1 MKIKSV
7 KSLGI
12 NPVYDVVTSGK
23 NKNFV
28 LANGV
33 VAHNCNSVQPALRN
47 LMEDYSESV
56 RFILTCNYPNKIMPA
71 LHSRCQGFHIDKT
84 DTVEFT
90 TRVATVLVQES
101 IDFDLD
107 TLDTF
112 VKATYP
118 DLRKCLNLL
127 QSNSTTGTLTQPK
140 ENDQSMKDWRL
151 DAVSLFKAGEFNE
164 ARKIIC
170 NQASAENME
179 GMFKWMYNNL
189 ALWSNTPEGQDKAI
203 IIIRKGIINSNL
215 VADPEINVSAT
226 LAELKQLCDT

>member
-47 LMEDYSESV
+47 LMEDYSDSV

-71 LHSRCQGFHIDKT
+71 LHSRCQGFHIQKT
-84 DTVEFT
+84 DAVEFT
-90 TRVATVLVQES
+90 ARVATVLVTEE
-101 IDFDLD
+101 IEFDLD
-107 TLDTF
+107 TLDSF

-118 DLRKCLNLL
+118 DLRKCLNLV
-127 QSNSTTGTLTQPK
+127 QANSTSGKLVAPS
-140 ENDQSMKDWRL
+140 ENDQSVNDWKL
-151 DAVSLFKAGEFNE
+151 DAVELFKAGKFNE
-164 ARKIIC
+164 ARRIIS
-170 NQASAENME
+170 NQASIEDMD
-179 GMFKWMYNNL
+179 GMFAWMYNNL
-189 ALWSNTPEGQDKAI
+189 DLWSNTVEGQDKAI
-203 IIIRKGIINSNL
+203 IIIRNGIVNSNL
-215 VADPEINVSAT
+215 VADAEINISAT
-226 LAELKQLCDT
+226 LAELRGI

>member
-151 DAVSLFKAGEFNE
+151 DAVSLFKAGEVNE

-179 GMFKWMYNNL
+179 GMFTWMYNNL

>member
-47 LMEDYSESV
+47 LMEDYSDSV

-71 LHSRCQGFHIDKT
+71 LHSRCQGFHIQKT
-84 DTVEFT
+84 DAVELT
-90 TRVATVLVQES
+90 ARVATVLVTEE
-101 IDFDLD
+101 IEFDLD
-107 TLDTF
+107 TLDSF

-118 DLRKCLNLL
+118 DLRKCLNLV
-127 QSNSTTGTLTQPK
+127 QANSTSGKLVAPS
-140 ENDQSMKDWRL
+140 ENDQSVNDWKL
-151 DAVSLFKAGEFNE
+151 DAVELFKAGKFNE
-164 ARKIIC
+164 ARRIIS
-170 NQASAENME
+170 NQASIEDMD
-179 GMFKWMYNNL
+179 GMFAWMYNNL
-189 ALWSNTPEGQDKAI
+189 DLWSNTVEGQDKAI
-203 IIIRKGIINSNL
+203 IIIRNGIVNSNL
-215 VADPEINVSAT
+215 VADAEINISAT
-226 LAELKQLCDT
+226 LAELRGI